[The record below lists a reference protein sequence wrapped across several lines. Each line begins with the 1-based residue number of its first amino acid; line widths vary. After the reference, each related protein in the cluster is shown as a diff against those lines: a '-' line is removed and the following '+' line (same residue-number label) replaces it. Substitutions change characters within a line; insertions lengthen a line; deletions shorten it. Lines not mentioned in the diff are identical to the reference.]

1 MPDMM
6 TTTDKFPTV
15 DITHKPKRSQ
25 GDNLKNANI
34 DPDSPVEGAE
44 ISTSDI
50 PTVLTV
56 ERAIRYY
63 ESHAEGE
70 LKSLYSQTA
79 KWLTELI
86 ARKLP
91 EGVDIDKAAELMS
104 KLRGG
109 KSSEK

>member
-25 GDNLKNANI
+25 GDNLKKAI
-34 DPDSPVEGAE
+34 QDPDKSTEGVEIA
-44 ISTSDI
+44 TSDI